1 MSFRPEARG
10 RMNRESKLP
19 KVSSRF
25 SLPASNWIPLLFLAM
40 MFLTGGSSRSDI
52 ASLPLLRGGAVLF
65 GFWAILRLNRED
77 WQRIRVPLLLLV
89 ALLAW
94 MIVQLIPL
102 PPDMWQALPG
112 RETIAAIDKTLGQ
125 PDLWR
130 PLSLTPSQTLN
141 SILAMSVPFA
151 ALFLF
156 AQADAD
162 DQRHL
167 LFAVVGLACASALLG
182 VIQLLSGASSGA
194 YFYRITNSDAMV
206 GLFANR
212 NHHAIFLACALLV
225 VAMLLRD
232 ELMRKRKRTTLR
244 GALVAAGVVLTAMT
258 ALIGSRAGLFAGV
271 VAFAA
276 GYVSVVA
283 AWRSRPAES
292 RRPTQPAPTWTRA
305 LTYAPPVAMAGVVGA
320 ALWLSDRTTGLT
332 RLIEND
338 AVADMRVQAWPVVQ
352 SMVEKFWLWGSGFGS
367 FPGAYKIY
375 ETDALL
381 QPAYYNHAHNDW
393 VEIAITGGLPFML
406 IVLAMIV
413 WLVRSVLARGTRNL
427 VKGYRGDVRLPGL
440 LIVVLLAAA
449 SVVDYPLRVPSMQ
462 VFAILILILLC
473 CPKPATTR
481 GD

>member
-1 MSFRPEARG
+1 M
-10 RMNRESKLP
+10 
-19 KVSSRF
+19 
-25 SLPASNWIPLLFLAM
+25 FLVM
-40 MFLTGGSSRSDI
+40 LFLTGGSARSDV
-52 ASLPLLRGGAVLF
+52 ASLPLLRAGALLF
-65 GFWAILRLNRED
+65 GFWAMLRMTRED
-77 WQRIRVPLLLLV
+77 WRRIRVPLLLLV

-94 MIVQLIPL
+94 MVVQLVPL

-125 PDLWR
+125 ADIWR

-141 SILAMSVPFA
+141 SVLAMTVPFA

-162 DQRHL
+162 EQRRL
-167 LFAVVGLACASALLG
+167 LFAVVGIGCASALLG

-194 YFYRITNSDAMV
+194 YLYRITNSDAMV

-212 NHHAIFLACALLV
+212 NHHSIFLACILVV

-232 ELMRKRKRTTLR
+232 ELMRKRKRTTVR
-244 GALVAAGVVLTAMT
+244 AGLVAAGVLLTAMT
-258 ALIGSRAGLFAGV
+258 ALIGSRAGLFTGV

-276 GYVSVVA
+276 GYLSVVA

-292 RRPTQPAPTWTRA
+292 RRAAVPAPGWTRA
-305 LTYAPPVAMAGVVGA
+305 LVYAPPLIVAGVVGA

-352 SMVEKFWLWGSGFGS
+352 SMVERFWLWGSGFGS
-367 FPGAYKIY
+367 FPDTYKIY

-393 VEIAITGGLPFML
+393 AEIVITGGLPFVL
-406 IVLAMIV
+406 ILLAAILWV
-413 WLVRSVLARGTRNL
+413 ARSFAARGTRNL
-427 VKGYRGDVRLPGL
+427 IKGYRGDVRLSAL
-440 LIVVLLAAA
+440 LIILLLAAA
-449 SVVDYPLRVPSMQ
+449 SVVDYPLRVPSIQ
-462 VFAILILILLC
+462 AFAILILILLC